1 MRHLFH
7 NDGGQQEPYQT
18 MRQKVDT
25 DQGLL
30 VVEYDNALLD
40 AVTHALGDLKD
51 QRFKV
56 LKNAVNATAKQAQA
70 QLVAKAQEEYTAKK
84 TQLKK
89 AATIKKGTD
98 SNPEATI
105 TVKGATLEL
114 REFKTS
120 APKSGA
126 KAKILTSGAL
136 KTIQSQKGS
145 RAKAFLATF
154 QSGHTAIVQRQD
166 GQEYTTGYAKRKSDY
181 GAHADM
187 TRIKKLLSLSFP
199 KMVGGSAVLG
209 ELEPDIYD
217 TLLANVSR
225 EIERVMKG

>member
-1 MRHLFH
+1 MRH
-7 NDGGQQEPYQT
+7 
-18 MRQKVDT
+18 KVDT
-25 DQGLL
+25 DRGLL
-30 VVEYDNALLD
+30 IVEYDGALVD
-40 AVTHALGDLKD
+40 AVAAALGDLKD

-70 QLVAKAQEEYTAKK
+70 DLVAKAQAEYTAKK
-84 TQLKK
+84 GPLKK
-89 AATIKKGTD
+89 AASIKKGTD

-105 TVKGATLEL
+105 TVKGTTLEL
-114 REFKTS
+114 REFKAT
-120 APKSGA
+120 APRSGA
-126 KAKILTSGAL
+126 RAKILSSGEL
-136 KTIQSQKGS
+136 KAIQSQKGK

-154 QSGHTAIVQRQD
+154 KSGHTAIVQRYE
-166 GQEYTTGYAKRKSDY
+166 GQHYTDSKSIELRKKKRKE
-181 GAHADM
+181 GGQGPHADM
-187 TRIKKLLSLSFP
+187 TRIKKLLSISFP